1 MEQELNLEKE
11 VRVRKFVGKILVGS
25 LFALILVAAVAP
37 VQAQLP
43 ASPRRLVDFLDVRC
57 YQITNQPA
65 LGLGLRLD
73 HLNPVLTGMGLPF
86 EQVTLGS
93 PQQLCV
99 PVQKESSVPP
109 ADTLPF
115 IRFVD
120 WKCYGISGAPINVPL
135 TLTQLN
141 PVMSGLF
148 GPTVSVT
155 LREPQ
160 LLCLPVVKNNVN
172 PPANVLQLVQELDVK
187 CYRAENT
194 STVTHTIKL
203 THLNPVLAGIAPE
216 VSTVGGPQQL
226 CVPVKKNQR
235 TPPSTIL
242 PFVQFADVLCYRAS
256 GAPLGQ
262 NLSLRHINPLLT
274 TLPVENV
281 FIGGALNLCVPVA
294 KNGVFPPGAP

>member
-1 MEQELNLEKE
+1 VRKPLEK
-11 VRVRKFVGKILVGS
+11 VLVGC
-25 LFALILVAAVAP
+25 LFALVLMTAVAP

-43 ASPRRLVDFLDVRC
+43 ASPRRFVDFLDVRC
-57 YQITNQPA
+57 YQITNQPP
-65 LGLGLRLD
+65 LNFTLRLD
-73 HLNPVLTGMGLPF
+73 HLNPVLQNLPF
-86 EQVTLGS
+86 ETVVLGS

-99 PVQKESSVPP
+99 PVQKNNNVAP

-120 WKCYGISGAPINVPL
+120 WKCYAIAGPSIDFPL
-135 TLTQLN
+135 TLTHLN

-160 LLCLPVVKNNVN
+160 LACVPVVKNNVN

-194 STVTHTIKL
+194 STITKQITL

-216 VSTVGGPQQL
+216 VSTVGVPQQL
-226 CVPVKKNQR
+226 CVPVMKNQR
-235 TPPSTIL
+235 KPPTAIL
-242 PFVQFADVLCYRAS
+242 PYVQFADVLCYRAS

-262 NLSLRHINPLLT
+262 NLNLRHINPLMT
-274 TLPVENV
+274 TLPQENV
-281 FIGGALNLCVPVA
+281 FIGNSLKLCVPVA
-294 KNGVFPPGAP
+294 KNGVFPPGNP

>member
-1 MEQELNLEKE
+1 
-11 VRVRKFVGKILVGS
+11 VRQLFGKILAGC
-25 LFALILVAAVAP
+25 LFALILAAAAAP

-43 ASPRRLVDFLDVRC
+43 ASPRRFVDFLDVRC
-57 YQITNQPA
+57 YQISNQPP
-65 LGLGLRLD
+65 LNFTLRLD
-73 HLNPVLTGMGLPF
+73 HLNPVLQNLPF
-86 EQVTLGS
+86 ETVVLGS

-99 PVQKESSVPP
+99 PVQKNNNVAP

-120 WKCYGISGAPINVPL
+120 WKCYAITGPSIDFPL
-135 TLTQLN
+135 TLTHLN

-148 GPTVSVT
+148 GPNISVT

-160 LLCLPVVKNNVN
+160 LACVPVVKNNVN

-194 STVTHTIKL
+194 STVTKNITL

-216 VSTVGGPQQL
+216 VSTVGVPQQL
-226 CVPVKKNQR
+226 CVPVIKNQR
-235 TPPSTIL
+235 KPPTTIL
-242 PFVQFADVLCYRAS
+242 PYVQFADVLCYRAS

-262 NLSLRHINPLLT
+262 NLSLRHINPLMT

-281 FIGGALNLCVPVA
+281 FIGSSLKLCVPVA
-294 KNGVFPPGAP
+294 KNGVLPPGNP

>member
-1 MEQELNLEKE
+1 
-11 VRVRKFVGKILVGS
+11 VRNFVGKILVGC
-25 LFALILVAAVAP
+25 LFALILVAAAAP
-37 VQAQLP
+37 VHAQLP
-43 ASPRRLVDFLDVRC
+43 ASPRRFVDFLDVRC
-57 YQITNQPA
+57 YQISNQPP
-65 LGLGLRLD
+65 LNFTLRLD
-73 HLNPVLTGMGLPF
+73 HLNPVLQGLPF
-86 EQVTLGS
+86 ETVVLGS

-99 PVQKESSVPP
+99 PVQKNNNVAP

-120 WKCYGISGAPINVPL
+120 WKCYAITGPSIDFPL
-135 TLTQLN
+135 TLTHLN

-148 GPTVSVT
+148 GPNVSVT

-160 LLCLPVVKNNVN
+160 LACVPVVKNNVN

-194 STVTHTIKL
+194 STITKQITL

-216 VSTVGGPQQL
+216 VSTVGVPQQL
-226 CVPVKKNQR
+226 CVPVMKNQR
-235 TPPSTIL
+235 KPPTAIL
-242 PFVQFADVLCYRAS
+242 PYVQFADVLCYRAS

-262 NLSLRHINPLLT
+262 NLNLRHINPLLT

-281 FIGGALNLCVPVA
+281 FIGSSLKLCVPVA
-294 KNGVFPPGAP
+294 KNGVFPPGNP